1 MKTTSKTKKNKK
13 ISLHG
18 VEHPAIKEAMRY
30 IENAREI
37 LKDKAKKQGRFYN
50 DPKYVKMAGNT
61 AWNGVLVALDAIVP
75 PKPKKQRMDIDWYKE
90 YLAKHNKTVL
100 KEFVSGYNHLHLLMG
115 YDGELGYPTAQLG
128 LEYAENI
135 IEWVAKRVA

>member
-1 MKTTSKTKKNKK
+1 MKATSKTKKSKK
-13 ISLHG
+13 SSLRG
-18 VEHPAIKEAMRY
+18 VEHPAIQEAMRY

-100 KEFVSGYNHLHLLMG
+100 KEFVSGYNYMHLYMG
-115 YDGELGYPTAQLG
+115 YDGDLGYVTAQNG
-128 LEYAENI
+128 LEMAENI